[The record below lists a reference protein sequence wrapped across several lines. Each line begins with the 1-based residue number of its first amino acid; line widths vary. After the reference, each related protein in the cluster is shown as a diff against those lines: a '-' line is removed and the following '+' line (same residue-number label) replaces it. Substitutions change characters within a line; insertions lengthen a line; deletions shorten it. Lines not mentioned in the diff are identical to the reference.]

1 MPKGY
6 WIIHV
11 DVTDADNYPKY
22 LAQDALAFEKY
33 DAKFHVRGGR
43 CEGPEGPIR
52 SRHVVIEFES
62 FERAMECYNSPEY
75 QKAVTLRQAYS
86 ESDVVIVEGV

>member
-6 WIIHV
+6 WIVHV
-11 DVTDADNYPKY
+11 DVTDAENYPKY

-33 DAKFHVRGGR
+33 DAVFHVRGGK
-43 CEGPEGPIR
+43 CEGPEGPVR

-62 FERAMECYNSPEY
+62 YERAMECYNSPEY
-75 QKAVTLRQAYS
+75 QEAVKLRQAYS
-86 ESDVVIVEGV
+86 DSEIVIVEGV

>member
-52 SRHVVIEFES
+52 SRHVVIEFDS
-62 FERAMECYNSPEY
+62 FDRAMECYNSPEY

>member
-6 WIIHV
+6 WIVHV

-33 DAKFHVRGGR
+33 DAKFHVRGGK
-43 CEGPEGPIR
+43 CEGPEGPVR

-62 FERAMECYNSPEY
+62 YERAMECYNSPEY
-75 QKAVTLRQAYS
+75 QAAVKLRQAYS
-86 ESDVVIVEGV
+86 DSEIVIAEGV

>member
-22 LAQDALAFEKY
+22 LEQDALAFAKY
-33 DAKFHVRGGR
+33 EAKFHVRGGR

>member
-6 WIIHV
+6 WIVHV

-33 DAKFHVRGGR
+33 DATFHVRGGK
-43 CEGPEGPIR
+43 CEGPEGTIR
-52 SRHVVIEFES
+52 SRHVIIEFES
-62 FERAMECYNSPEY
+62 YDRAMECYNSPEY
-75 QKAVTLRQAYS
+75 QKAVKLRQAYS
-86 ESDVVIVEGV
+86 NSEIVIVEGV

>member
-6 WIIHV
+6 WIVHV

-33 DAKFHVRGGR
+33 EAKFHVRGGK

-62 FERAMECYNSPEY
+62 YDRAMECYNSPEY

-86 ESDVVIVEGV
+86 DSDVVIVEGV

>member
-6 WIIHV
+6 WIVHV

-33 DAKFHVRGGR
+33 DAKFHVRGGK

-62 FERAMECYNSPEY
+62 FDRAMECYNSPEY
-75 QKAVTLRQAYS
+75 QAAVKLRQAYS
-86 ESDVVIVEGV
+86 ESEIIIAEGV

>member
-6 WIIHV
+6 WIVHI
-11 DVTDADNYPKY
+11 DITDAENYPKY

-33 DAKFHVRGGR
+33 DAKFHVRGGKST
-43 CEGPEGPIR
+43 GPEGPVR

-62 FERAMECYNSPEY
+62 FDRAMECYNSPEY
-75 QKAVTLRQAYS
+75 QKAVTMRQAYS
-86 ESDVVIVEGV
+86 DSEIVICEGV

>member
-62 FERAMECYNSPEY
+62 FDRAMECYNSPEY

>member
-6 WIIHV
+6 WIVHV
-11 DVTDADNYPKY
+11 DVTNAERYPDYVKLDNPVIESFGGVFK
-22 LAQDALAFEKY
+22 
-33 DAKFHVRGGR
+33 VRGGQ

-52 SRHVVIEFES
+52 SRHVVLEFES
-62 FERAMECYNSPEY
+62 YARALECYNSPGY
-75 QKAVTLRQAYS
+75 QEAAKLRRAYS

>member
-62 FERAMECYNSPEY
+62 FDQAMACYNSPEY

>member
-6 WIIHV
+6 WIVHV
-11 DVTDADNYPKY
+11 DVTDDEIYPKY

-33 DAKFHVRGGR
+33 DAKFHVRGGK
-43 CEGPEGPIR
+43 CVGPEGPVR

-75 QKAVTLRQAYS
+75 QEAVKLRQAAS
-86 ESDVVIVEGV
+86 ESDFVIVEGV

>member
-33 DAKFHVRGGR
+33 DAKFHVRGGK

-62 FERAMECYNSPEY
+62 YERAMECYNSPEY

-86 ESDVVIVEGV
+86 DSEVVIVEGV

>member
-6 WIIHV
+6 WIVHV

-33 DAKFHVRGGR
+33 DAKFHVRGGK

-52 SRHVVIEFES
+52 SRHVVIEFDS
-62 FERAMECYNSPEY
+62 YERAMECYNSPEY
-75 QKAVTLRQAYS
+75 QAAVKLRQAYS
-86 ESDVVIVEGV
+86 NSEIVIAEGV

>member
-33 DAKFHVRGGR
+33 DAKFHVRGGK

-62 FERAMECYNSPEY
+62 YERAMECYNSPEY

-86 ESDVVIVEGV
+86 DSDVVIVEGV

>member
-6 WIIHV
+6 WIVHV
-11 DVTDADNYPKY
+11 DVTDAENYPKY

-33 DAKFHVRGGR
+33 DAKFHVRGGK
-43 CEGPEGPIR
+43 CEGPEGPVR

-62 FERAMECYNSPEY
+62 FDRAMECYNSPEY

-86 ESDVVIVEGV
+86 DSEIVICEGV